1 MTPEQQIQQADS
13 WLRLR
18 DKGRTDLFWLA
29 NEVLSPPDSR
39 IMVHHAHDCIVNHCQ
54 KFKGR
59 IELLGKHGELK
70 FKNGVPVITHSVPR
84 VEMWDLEGDRNN
96 LLLVSRGFLKTTI
109 HTVAHIIQ
117 WIINYPD
124 VRILMVTSTD
134 EKAQI
139 IVGKIKQ
146 HFQFNPLFR
155 FLYPEVCPDAKKVSD
170 WGSRT
175 EFSVPCRRKRGDEPT
190 VMTAAVGKALAST
203 HHDVIKCSDVVTENN
218 INTRGQIEEVIE
230 FFGYLESLRERGP
243 VKPGADPEGNP
254 GWKDVEGT
262 IYDWSDYYCKIL
274 DHVQTQTENKTW
286 KITKQSCWVDKAK
299 TISLWPERF
308 PPKELKRI
316 YESPEVGPV
325 LFSSQYELDPIRAE
339 DGLASLEQIRFFPA
353 HLIAELTPRYRI
365 HTTVDLAGMDPQT
378 EGDSTVFSTVGFDND
393 GRCDV
398 LSIVKGRFTLD
409 RVIDLF
415 FAVDKVY
422 PSNLSFKVQK
432 DHFSRTIWPILQRE
446 QAKRGKWLNIILT
459 PVSTRVSKQQRIRG
473 LQAWFL
479 QGIIR
484 FADNISC
491 RNELVLEILR
501 FPKYEHD
508 DILDTLADQMHNR
521 DGQPSVDVYPDS
533 PKGYFGMPQGQ
544 NKFVEFDPITKQ
556 EKWLND
562 AIESATPFYH
572 SITGAL

>member
-84 VEMWDLEGDRNN
+84 VEMQDLSGSRDN
-96 LLLVSRGFLKTTI
+96 LLLVSRGTLKTTI
-109 HTVAHIIQ
+109 HSIAHSIQ
-117 WIINYPD
+117 WILNYPD
-124 VRILMVTSTD
+124 VRILIATSTD
-134 EKAQI
+134 EKAQM
-139 IVGKIKQ
+139 IVREMKS
-146 HFQFNPLFR
+146 HFQFNPRFR
-155 FLYPEVCPDAKKVSD
+155 FLYPEYCPDAKKVSD
-170 WGSRT
+170 WGSST
-175 EFSVPCRRKRGDEPT
+175 EFTVPNRVRRPKEPT

-203 HHDVIKCSDVVTENN
+203 HHDIIKTSDVETENN
-218 INTRGQIEEVIE
+218 VNTQGQIRSLHE
-230 FFGYLESLRERGP
+230 FFGYLDPLREKFESKDG
-243 VKPGADPEGNP
+243 KPNP
-254 GWKDVEGT
+254 GWLDLEGT
-262 IYDWSDYYCKIL
+262 IYDFSGPHNTTMDKIRSGEWSW
-274 DHVQTQTENKTW
+274 W
-286 KITKQSCWVDKAK
+286 KLTHQSCWIDRPKRLP
-299 TISLWPERF
+299 LWPERL
-308 PPKELKRI
+308 PREQLERI
-316 YESPEVGPV
+316 EQQIGPV
-325 LFSSQYELDPIRAE
+325 LFASQYELNPVASDS
-339 DGLASLEQIRFFPA
+339 GLATLEQIRFFPA

-378 EGDSTVFSTVGFDND
+378 EGDSTVFSTAGFDND

-432 DHFSRTIWPILQRE
+432 DHFSRTIWPMLQRE

-459 PVSTRVSKQQRIRG
+459 PVSTRVSKQQHIRG

-491 RNELVLEILR
+491 RNDLVLEILR

-521 DGQPSVDVYPDS
+521 DGEPSVDVYPDS
-533 PKGYFGMPQGQ
+533 PKGYFGMPQPG

-556 EKWLND
+556 EKWLHD
-562 AIESATPFYH
+562 AIESATPYYNAM
-572 SITGAL
+572 TGAL